1 MGREIFSR
9 VQDPAGTLHEFLLAG
24 ARLTPHHPAVVE
36 HSDGTFGTVSYR
48 QLERRVTKLA
58 ARLDALGLDIGDRVI
73 LESDTSSWSL
83 TALLA
88 CSTLGLTFV
97 PVSPETPAARLGA
110 IIDAVG
116 PALHLQPAH
125 GTRDGV
131 PEGVGVARFGP
142 DGLLVE
148 RAPAPR
154 KRRRR
159 ELTSTDAAYV
169 VFTSGTTGRPK
180 GVVMSHRGVLAL
192 FRGMLRHGI
201 VAAEDRVATT
211 SPLQF
216 DFSLLDIGLALGSGA
231 TLVPVPRDLLRWP
244 RRLIRF
250 LADADVTQ
258 VNGVPSVWR
267 PALRH
272 EAESVGAELGG
283 RVRGVLYSGE
293 RFPLPEL
300 RALQGLLP
308 GVRIVNCFG
317 SSESIAATFTDVPNP
332 LPADAQEVSIGYAHA
347 GAEMLLID
355 DDGETVDEPGAVGH
369 IHLRS
374 PALFTGYWDDP
385 EATARV
391 LVPDPLDAR
400 GGQRVFRTGDL
411 GRRGED
417 GELYFC
423 GRADSL
429 VKIRGNRVELGEI
442 ERRVTEFRGVR
453 AATAVLLPAGD
464 REPVLAVFVVLSG
477 DGAGEGSLEGAE
489 TGAADG
495 ELDPMELKAFCMAA
509 LPDYMVPQE
518 VRVLDVLPSTVNGK
532 VDRAA
537 LVAAAGGRRGR
548 G

>member
-1 MGREIFSR
+1 MSPESFSR
-9 VQDPAGTLHEFLLAG
+9 IHDSVDTLHGFLLAG
-24 ARLTPHHPAVVE
+24 ARLTPHQPAVVE
-36 HSDGTFGTVSYR
+36 HAEGTFGTISYR
-48 QLERRVTKLA
+48 QLEHRVTELA
-58 ARLDALGLDIGDRVI
+58 AQLDALGLGIGDLVV
-73 LESDTSSWSL
+73 LESDTSSWSIA
-83 TALLA
+83 ALLA
-88 CSTLGLTFV
+88 CSTLGLVFV
-97 PVSPETPAARLGA
+97 PVSPDTPAARLEA
-110 IIDAVG
+110 IIDAVE
-116 PALHLQPAH
+116 PALHLQAAH
-125 GTRDGV
+125 GTRDGIRA
-131 PEGVGVARFGP
+131 EVGTARFGP

-159 ELTSTDAAYV
+159 ALVPTDPAYV

-192 FRGMLRHGI
+192 YRGMLRHGI

-231 TLVPVPRDLLRWP
+231 TVVPVPRDLLRWP
-244 RRLIRF
+244 RRLLRF
-250 LADADVTQ
+250 LADAEVTQ
-258 VNGVPSVWR
+258 VNGVPSIWR

-272 EAESVGAELGG
+272 EAELLGAELGG

-300 RALQGLLP
+300 RTLQGLLP
-308 GVRIVNCFG
+308 GLRIVNCFG
-317 SSESIAATFTDVPNP
+317 SSESIAASFTDVPNP
-332 LPADAQEVSIGYAHA
+332 LPDDAEDVSIGRAHP
-347 GAEMLLID
+347 GAEMLVID
-355 DDGETVDEPGAVGH
+355 EDGRAVQEPGVVGH

-374 PALFTGYWDDP
+374 AALFTAYWDDP

-391 LVPDPLDAR
+391 LVPDPLEPR
-400 GGQRVFRTGDL
+400 SGQRVFRTGDL
-411 GRRGED
+411 GRWGAH

-442 ERRVTEFRGVR
+442 ERRVTEFDGVR
-453 AATAVLLPAGD
+453 AATAVLLPTGG
-464 REPVLAVFVVLSG
+464 REPVLAVFVVLS
-477 DGAGEGSLEGAE
+477 AE
-489 TGAADG
+489 AG

-532 VDRAA
+532 VDRDALLA
-537 LVAAAGGRRGR
+537 LVRGR
-548 G
+548 